1 MRFLICLHT
10 ISWCVQHTVSTIF
23 WKDAYKGLNILPLR
37 LEIKQVVGL
46 QKFLLADA
54 EIDFCNGYIG
64 VVEEFG
70 EPYKSHICILSRT
83 LKYLSAEGFAE
94 AVRTDIPDR
103 F

>member
-10 ISWCVQHTVSTIF
+10 ISICVQHKVSTIF
-23 WKDAYKGLNILPLR
+23 WKDAYKGLNILSLR

-46 QKFLLADA
+46 QKFLLANA
-54 EIDFCNGYIG
+54 EIDFCDGYIG
-64 VVEEFG
+64 VVEEFWKA
-70 EPYKSHICILSRT
+70 YKSHICILART
-83 LKYLSAEGFAE
+83 FKYFSTECLAK